1 MNKTKMGTL
10 LYFTSEYFII
20 EKKNLNI
27 LLEVW
32 TLEEIIVFL
41 LVPEQSIAGSYF
53 SIMFADCRVNK

>member
-27 LLEVW
+27 LLEV
-32 TLEEIIVFL
+32 
-41 LVPEQSIAGSYF
+41 
-53 SIMFADCRVNK
+53 